1 MKDEF
6 AMFDYLTNHAVT
18 SGRLS
23 RIAPAL
29 VLLISTFQ
37 MLSGTAQ
44 RTATAADS
52 QPNVILVMADDQG
65 WGQTGYYNNPVLKT
79 PNLDAMAANGL
90 RFDRYYA
97 AAPVCSPTRAS
108 VLTGRTNLRTGV
120 LSHGYALRRQE
131 KTIAQALKAAGYAT
145 GHFGKWHLNGLR
157 GPGVPILAE
166 DSHNPGV
173 FGFDEW
179 LSVTNFFDRDPIM
192 SRRGDFVEFEGD
204 SSEII
209 VDEALKF
216 IARQAK
222 AGKPFLTVI
231 WYGTP
236 HNPFMASDED
246 TKEFAHLDTASKDQ
260 HGELVAMDRSI
271 GALRKGLRDLSIA
284 DNTLVWFTSDNGGLP
299 KITPSTVGD
308 LRGFKGSL
316 YEGGLRVPAIVEWPA
331 HITKPRIT
339 EFPSVAMDIFP
350 TIAEIVGLPDSVM
363 QKPQDG
369 QSLKGL
375 FTENWSKR
383 EQPISFSC
391 FGDSALLDNNFK
403 LLLTGKGKKKSF
415 ELYDLAADPK
425 ESKNLYESLP
435 EIAARMTTQL
445 AAQDK
450 SIADSLAG
458 KDYPEGRVRDG
469 EPEPRFW
476 MTVDGYRPYFDEWR
490 KRPEYASRLKAAQ
503 SKK

>member
-1 MKDEF
+1 MKDNIT
-6 AMFDYLTNHAVT
+6 MFDRSTNDKVSSA
-18 SGRLS
+18 GLS
-23 RIAPAL
+23 KVAATL
-29 VLLISTFQ
+29 VLLIAALQ
-37 MLSGTAQ
+37 MLKG
-44 RTATAADS
+44 AAHS
-52 QPNVILVMADDQG
+52 AAAEARPNIILVMADDQG

-131 KTIAQALKAAGYAT
+131 KTIAQALQHAGYAT

-192 SRRGDFVEFEGD
+192 SRNGEFIEFKGD

-216 IARQAK
+216 IGQQAK
-222 AGKPFLTVI
+222 ADKPFLSVI

-236 HNPFMASDED
+236 HNPFMATAED

-271 GALRKGLRDLSIA
+271 GALRKGLRDLNIA
-284 DNTLVWFTSDNGGLP
+284 ENTLVWFTSDNGGLP
-299 KITPSTVGD
+299 KISPSTVGD

-331 HITKPRIT
+331 QIIKPRVT

-350 TIAEIVGLPDSVM
+350 TVTEIVGLPDSTM

-383 EQPISFSC
+383 EKPISFSC
-391 FGDSALLDNNFK
+391 FGNSALLDHNYK
-403 LLLTGKGKKKSF
+403 LLLNGKGKKKSF

-425 ESKNLYESLP
+425 ESKNLYESRP
-435 EIAARMTTQL
+435 EVAARMTKQL
-445 AAQDK
+445 EARNK

-458 KDYPEGRVRDG
+458 MDYPEGRVNNG

-476 MTVDGYRPYFDEWR
+476 MTVEAYRPYFDEWR
-490 KRPEYASRLKAAQ
+490 KRPEYASRLKANP
-503 SKK
+503 KKK

>member
-1 MKDEF
+1 VKDNIT
-6 AMFDYLTNHAVT
+6 MFDCSTNDEVSSA
-18 SGRLS
+18 GLS
-23 RIAPAL
+23 KIATTL
-29 VLLISTFQ
+29 VLLISSSQ
-37 MLSGTAQ
+37 VLSGAGLLV
-44 RTATAADS
+44 AAENR
-52 QPNVILVMADDQG
+52 PNIILVMADDQG

-131 KTIAQALKAAGYAT
+131 KTIAQALKNAGYAT

-166 DSHNPGV
+166 DTHNPGV

-192 SRRGDFVEFEGD
+192 SRNGEFIEFKGD

-209 VDEALKF
+209 VDGALKF
-216 IARQAK
+216 IGQQAK
-222 AGKPFLTVI
+222 ADKPFLTVI

-271 GALRKGLRDLSIA
+271 GALRKGLRDLNIA

-299 KITPSTVGD
+299 KISPSTVGD
-308 LRGFKGSL
+308 LRGFKGSM

-331 HITKPRIT
+331 HITKPRVT

-350 TIAEIVGLPDSVM
+350 TVAEIVGLPESTM

-375 FTENWSKR
+375 FTESWSKR
-383 EQPISFSC
+383 ENPISFSC
-391 FGDSALLDNNFK
+391 FGNSALLDNNYK
-403 LLLTGKGKKKSF
+403 LLLNGKGKKKSF

-425 ESKNLYESLP
+425 ESKNLHESHP
-435 EIAARMTTQL
+435 EL
-445 AAQDK
+445 AAQMKKQLEARNK
-450 SIADSLAG
+450 SIEDSLAG
-458 KDYPEGRVRDG
+458 KDYPEGRVNDG

-476 MTVDGYRPYFDEWR
+476 MTVEAYRPYFEEWR
-490 KRPEYASRLKAAQ
+490 KRPEYASRLKANP
-503 SKK
+503 KKK